1 VATAQECAKELLEVI
16 PIVMWHVRAGVRANT
31 RLSLSMPQF
40 GAVVYLRHHEGASL
54 SELAAY
60 LGLTPPSA
68 SKLVDGLVAREMVSR
83 EPHRADRRRLMLTL
97 TAEGRGVM
105 RAAREAAVSELATTL
120 SGSTASDRDIV
131 IGAMR
136 ALRIAFA
143 RERGAGVMRVTEVV
157 R

>member
-1 VATAQECAKELLEVI
+1 LATAQECARELLDVI

-31 RLSLSMPQF
+31 RVSLSMPQF
-40 GAVVYLRHHEGASL
+40 GTVVYLRHHERASL
-54 SELAAY
+54 SDLATHM
-60 LGLTPPSA
+60 GLTPPSA
-68 SKLVDGLVAREMVSR
+68 SKLVDGLVARGMVSR
-83 EPHRADRRRLMLTL
+83 EPHPADRRRLMLTL

-105 RAAREAAVSELATTL
+105 RAAREAAISELIATLAT
-120 SGSTASDRDIV
+120 STASDRDTV

-143 RERGAGVMRVTEVV
+143 RERTAGAMRVTEVV